1 MQESYH
7 TFTITIGLLVL
18 YYISYLLMR
27 LGKLPYILHKK
38 IWNFLLA
45 FTFLVTGALGLVL
58 AYFLDNNLVLPKYQN
73 MLWVH
78 VEFGIGM
85 ALIAI
90 FHLVWHFRYYFPKR
104 EKGQDVSPKS

>member
-18 YYISYLLMR
+18 YYISYLLMK
-27 LGKLPYILHKK
+27 LGKLPCVLHKK

-45 FTFLVTGALGLVL
+45 ISFLLTGTLGLVL
-58 AYFLDNNLVLPKYQN
+58 AYFLDNDLALPKYQN
-73 MLWVH
+73 MLWLH

-90 FHLVWHFRYYFPKR
+90 FHLVWHFRYYFPKNR
-104 EKGQDVSPKS
+104 ESEECKP